1 VLSFDLTTEQEQL
14 KQTAREFAE
23 QEIIPVAGKYDEAE
37 EFPHDVMRKAWEVG
51 LLNLEVPPEHGGIG
65 LGVLDSILVLEEIN
79 YGCAGMA
86 TIMAANDLAST
97 PLLIAGSEQQKD
109 RYLGALT
116 RQCAFAAYA
125 LSEPGSGS
133 DAASLSTTYRKVGSE
148 FVING
153 VKHFITNGTVAEW
166 YVVFATRDKAMRHG
180 GISCF
185 VLPADT
191 PGITAHKMKGKLG
204 QRASDTAEIVLEEVC
219 VPESALVGEEGQGFK
234 IAMQTFDRTRPQI
247 GAICI
252 GVTQRALDECTRY
265 ALERQQFGRSIAE
278 FQAVQFMLAD
288 MAIDLEA
295 MRLLTYKAGWLID
308 SGERSSIVSSF
319 SKAFGADHA
328 MQHCVNAVQIFG
340 GFGYFK
346 EYPVEKLM
354 RDIKLVQIYEGTSQ
368 IQRVVIARNLLK
380 S

>member
-1 VLSFDLTTEQEQL
+1 MLSFDLTPEQIQL
-14 KQTAREFAE
+14 KETAREFAAN
-23 QEIIPVAGKYDEAE
+23 EIIPVASHYDETE
-37 EFPHDVMRKAWEVG
+37 TFPHDVMKKAWEVG
-51 LLNLEVPPEHGGIG
+51 LMNLEVPAELGG
-65 LGVLDSILVLEEIN
+65 LGLGILDSILVMEEIN

-86 TIMAANDLAST
+86 TIMTANDLGAT
-97 PLLIAGSEQQKD
+97 PVMIAGTDAQKKEF
-109 RYLGALT
+109 LGGLMEKPSF
-116 RQCAFAAYA
+116 CAYA

-133 DAASLSTTYRKVGSE
+133 DAASISTTYRKVGNDY
-148 FVING
+148 VLNG
-153 VKHFITNGTVAEW
+153 TKHFITNASVADW
-166 YVVFATRDKAMRHG
+166 FTVFATRDKSEGHG

-185 VLPADT
+185 VVRRDA
-191 PGITAHKMKGKLG
+191 PGVTTHPMKGKLG
-204 QRASDTAEIVLEEVC
+204 QRASDTAEIVFEEAKVGAD
-219 VPESALVGEEGQGFK
+219 ALLGEEGQGFK
-234 IAMQTFDRTRPQI
+234 IAMKTFDRTRPQI
-247 GAICI
+247 GSICI
-252 GVTQRALDECTRY
+252 GVTQRALDESRKY
-265 ALERQQFGRSIAE
+265 ALERKQFGQPIAD

-308 SGERSSIVSSF
+308 NGARSPVVSSF

-328 MQHCVNAVQIFG
+328 MQACINAVQIFG

>member
-1 VLSFDLTTEQEQL
+1 MLSFDLTTEQEQL

-23 QEIIPVAGKYDEAE
+23 QEIIPVAGKFDEAE
-37 EFPHDVMRKAWEVG
+37 EFPHEVMRKAWEVG

-97 PLLIAGSEQQKD
+97 PLLIAGNDEQKE
-109 RYLGALT
+109 RYLGGLA
-116 RQCAFAAYA
+116 RECSFAAYA

-133 DAASLSTTYRKVGSE
+133 DAASLSTTYRKAGNE
-148 FVING
+148 FVLNG
-153 VKHFITNGTVAEW
+153 VKHFITNGTVADW

-185 VLPADT
+185 VMPANL

-204 QRASDTAEIVLEEVC
+204 QRASDTAEIVFEDVR

-247 GAICI
+247 GSICI
-252 GVTQRALDECTRY
+252 GVTQRALDECRKY
-265 ALERQQFGRSIAE
+265 ALERQQFGRPIAE

-368 IQRVVIARNLLK
+368 IQRVVIARSLLK